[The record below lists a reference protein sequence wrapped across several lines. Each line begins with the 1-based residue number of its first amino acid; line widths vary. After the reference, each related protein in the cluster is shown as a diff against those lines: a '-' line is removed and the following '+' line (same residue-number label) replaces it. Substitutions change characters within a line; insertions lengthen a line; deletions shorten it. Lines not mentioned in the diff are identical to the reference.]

1 MGQVC
6 PIRAADGTIC
16 VHRIRCAG
24 LGAGAGCGGYLVPL
38 GGGGAAGQVCPLRT
52 ADGAIVVSIL
62 LGALLGAG
70 AGGTCG
76 RGSVPLLAAGGRG
89 RRLAGAIGQVCPLR
103 TADGAIVVSIL
114 LGALLGAGAGGTC
127 GRGSVPL
134 LAAGGRGRRLAGAT
148 GQVCPFRTADGAGLV
163 HRFRCAG
170 RIT

>member
-52 ADGAIVVSIL
+52 ADGAIVVSIFL
-62 LGALLGAG
+62 AALLGAG

-89 RRLAGAIGQVCPLR
+89 RRLASAIGQVCPL
-103 TADGAIVVSIL
+103 
-114 LGALLGAGAGGTC
+114 
-127 GRGSVPL
+127 
-134 LAAGGRGRRLAGAT
+134 
-148 GQVCPFRTADGAGLV
+148 RTADGAGLV